1 MNDIRKFIKENKP
14 QVTGSDRFMQD
25 TVRQLNLLPEPY
37 RQDKLSRLSG
47 RLAVISIVSTVLIA
61 VLLCSLLFVAAQSL
75 GLLSETLTYVIIS
88 VVFTTSILIPL
99 YKQEIL

>member
-14 QVTGSDRFMQD
+14 QVTGSDRFMAD
-25 TVRQLNLLPEPY
+25 TERQLNLLPEPY

-47 RLAVISIVSTVLIA
+47 RLAVISIVSTILIA
-61 VLLCSLLFVAAQSL
+61 VLLCSTLFIAAQSL